1 MQLTLGL
8 EGWQQVELVG
18 DVKNLADHMQ
28 QL

>member
-8 EGWQQVELVG
+8 KGWQQVELVG
-18 DVKNLADHMQ
+18 DVENLADHMQ